1 LNKQKTKGQL
11 VQTSLRAVGEAISLT
26 LAGSLNEIASGA
38 ALAMTFG
45 PMDALLKGLA
55 MMIGMNK
62 LHHVKTEELI

>member
-1 LNKQKTKGQL
+1 M
-11 VQTSLRAVGEAISLT
+11 